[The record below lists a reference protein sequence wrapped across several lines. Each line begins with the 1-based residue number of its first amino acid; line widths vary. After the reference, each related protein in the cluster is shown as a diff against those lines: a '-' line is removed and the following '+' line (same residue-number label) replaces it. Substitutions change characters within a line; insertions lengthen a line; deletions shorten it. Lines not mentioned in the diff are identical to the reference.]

1 MPVIWNSI
9 FLATSAAA
17 LYGSADFF
25 GGLATRRASVLPVM
39 IFSQLA
45 GLAALLL
52 VLPLLP
58 KATATVADF
67 SWGTLGGCALA
78 IGLALLYHGLATG
91 KMSVVAPVTAV
102 LAVVVPALAGFAAGD
117 RLSWRGWSGIA
128 LALAAIVLI
137 GQEGAPA
144 DAPERRRSRG
154 LGAAFLA
161 GALLGAFLTVLKQT
175 EPASGLLP
183 LIPARLSAVAVLSL
197 VSLFRRPGFRAV
209 RSAAWLIVAAGA
221 LDVSANVLY
230 LLAARLGTL
239 TVAATLASLYPA
251 STIVLARLFLGERL
265 QYIQIAGL
273 ACAATGVAF
282 IGAG

>member
-1 MPVIWNSI
+1 AVNASDLEFDFPRNVCGGALRQCRFFRRTRDTARIRPSGNDL
-9 FLATSAAA
+9 LAARRPRGAAA
-17 LYGSADFF
+17 RPAAAAEGNGDGRGFLLGDARRLCARDWARAALSRPRDREDER
-25 GGLATRRASVLPVM
+25 RRA
-39 IFSQLA
+39 
-45 GLAALLL
+45 G
-52 VLPLLP
+52 
-58 KATATVADF
+58 
-67 SWGTLGGCALA
+67 
-78 IGLALLYHGLATG
+78 HG
-91 KMSVVAPVTAV
+91 V

-251 STIVLARLFLGERL
+251 STIVLARLFLGER
-265 QYIQIAGL
+265 
-273 ACAATGVAF
+273 
-282 IGAG
+282 